1 MVVTPTSR
9 RRFVAAA
16 GAALLS
22 GCSGTDEPDRT
33 ATVTPVEVPRSAGD
47 VLSAVESVP
56 VPSVPPAPVVS
67 AAHRRAVVGHVD
79 ERIRAAE
86 AALAAADGVAL
97 ADVESLED
105 SAAPFEAC
113 RSHLRDYGTEPTRQR
128 FRRVAR
134 AFDDVAAVVGYAR
147 AASGDL
153 DAEALRGAVD
163 AARTGLSELDDALEY
178 RLASPAVE
186 LLPTAAAGEAV
197 LERAGETRQA
207 ARRAAAELAEP
218 TPPEA
223 ADVWRSVE
231 SLRLETTNAAGYI
244 GTAFDPT
251 APPRDGVISE
261 RTGRHIEALASLEA
275 PRRPNGRA
283 PPSRVRTVLSS
294 VRSRRSAVLAAADP
308 TDPETA
314 RRLELLLDA
323 VRIRGQL
330 EAFDAAAAATFAR
343 LDAEEDFP
351 TERLVPEKR
360 AAVDRVRALAEAAPL
375 PRHLGRLAED
385 MVTYGDRL
393 EPDRGTDP
401 VATAHFMYVAAGAYV
416 DRSLERG
423 QRLAAALDPGAGG

>member
-1 MVVTPTSR
+1 MTPTSR

>member
-1 MVVTPTSR
+1 MPTSR

-79 ERIRAAE
+79 EGIRAAE
-86 AALAAADGVAL
+86 AALAAADDVAL

-105 SAAPFEAC
+105 SAAPFETC
-113 RSHLRDYGTEPTRQR
+113 RSHLRAYGTEPTRRR

-134 AFDDVAAVVGYAR
+134 AF
-147 AASGDL
+147 
-153 DAEALRGAVD
+153 
-163 AARTGLSELDDALEY
+163 
-178 RLASPAVE
+178 LASPAVQ
-186 LLPTAAAGEAV
+186 LLPTAAVGEAV
-197 LERAGETRQA
+197 LERAGDTRQA
-207 ARRAAAELAEP
+207 ARRATAELAEP

-223 ADVWRSVE
+223 ADIWRSVE

-244 GTAFDPT
+244 GTAFDPS
-251 APPRDGVISE
+251 APPRDDAVSE

-283 PPSRVRTVLSS
+283 PPSRVRTVLST

-343 LDAEEDFP
+343 LDAEEGFP
-351 TERLVPEKR
+351 TERLMPEKR

-375 PRHLGRLAED
+375 PRHLGQLAED

-423 QRLAAALDPGAGG
+423 QRLAAALDPGTGG